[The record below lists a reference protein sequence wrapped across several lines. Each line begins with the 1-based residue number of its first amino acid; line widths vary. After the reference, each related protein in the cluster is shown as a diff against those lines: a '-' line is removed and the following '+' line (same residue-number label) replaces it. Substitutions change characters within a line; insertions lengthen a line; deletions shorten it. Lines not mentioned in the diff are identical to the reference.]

1 MGAGFRRSADE
12 CTAQVVSRAERPA
25 DKTHWQQDSNLIRT
39 GDEWG
44 RGVVPPSLRCGVGT
58 YIRRLEWQ
66 V

>member
-1 MGAGFRRSADE
+1 MGAGFRKSADE

-25 DKTHWQQDSNLIRT
+25 DKTQQDLNLIRT

-44 RGVVPPSLRCGVGT
+44 RGVVLPSLRCGVGT
-58 YIRRLEWQ
+58 YVRRLEWQ